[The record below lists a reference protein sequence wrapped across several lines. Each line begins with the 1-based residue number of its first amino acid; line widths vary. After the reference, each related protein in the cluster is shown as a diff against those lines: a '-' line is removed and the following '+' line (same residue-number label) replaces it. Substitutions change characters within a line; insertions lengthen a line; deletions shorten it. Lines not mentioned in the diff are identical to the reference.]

1 MIGRQTFRHFLTLS
15 TGPGAY
21 TARAPPTLHHIQHS
35 GVANKHLA
43 VLGKISGRVK
53 YQYLHDRGGKNMKG
67 LGTYGQFFERKNVI
81 CGEKHS

>member
-43 VLGKISGRVK
+43 ALGKISGGAK
-53 YQYLHDRGGKNMKG
+53 YKYLHDMVKIERRGK
-67 LGTYGQFFERKNVI
+67 T
-81 CGEKHS
+81 